1 MRSKKW
7 YQQFALLSFASVF
20 VLVITFYWNIVPY
33 NVVLI
38 STVQQSENIY
48 MYTYIPSFFA
58 FPSRLGY
65 HRALNCVSLTS
76 EIIHLFIC
84 LRVFLKNCLLLSSNF
99 SIGVLASFL
108 FLLIFQKL
116 FFPYSFILK
125 NNQHRINSTY
135 LEYTI
140 FEL

>member
-1 MRSKKW
+1 MVSAVCTSLFCFSVCFGNYFLLEYSSLQRCTNFYCTAKW
-7 YQQFALLSFASVF
+7 KHLYV
-20 VLVITFYWNIVPY
+20 Y
-33 NVVLI
+33 
-38 STVQQSENIY
+38 IY
-48 MYTYIPSFFA
+48 PFFFA

-65 HRALNCVSLTS
+65 HRALNCISLTS

-84 LRVFLKNCLLLSSNF
+84 LRVFFKNCLLLSSNF